1 VFVLGQ
7 EMARAIKKEEQHR
20 TATGAVTSP
29 LAEVAYDPDDG
40 ALDLHRFVES
50 PIDNAIGK
58 FAASYEKLGY
68 EKTGDVRASLTMDD
82 LYTLLAF
89 ARRSALASLQSRDR
103 PSLHHG
109 LVALTAV
116 DAERVDWRDVSVAAE
131 LLGWAVARAGGDH
144 AIEFQRMSERSER
157 GVAETLGRIAS
168 RPASELE
175 PGMWRAVETAAGPI
189 LADDDFERFEPTA
202 DLVGI
207 ALGIRDVLEED
218 VYRVSSLTVATEL
231 PQVWLTPT
239 DRAGLERSLGA
250 IRACVSVQAQPDS
263 ATTSTAGDQQ
273 LLVFL
278 AEAGNEEDARLIAAA
293 AVPTTSH
300 QALGLAKDRLCC
312 VVVANAF
319 VVGVPSFEGEGALE
333 RFYEPLLSIL
343 DRPAKD

>member
-1 VFVLGQ
+1 
-7 EMARAIKKEEQHR
+7 MARAIEKEEQHR

-29 LAEVAYDPDDG
+29 LAEVAYDPSDG

-50 PIDNAIGK
+50 PTDDAVSE

-68 EKTGDVRASLTMDD
+68 EKARDVRAALTMDD

-89 ARRSALASLQSRDR
+89 ARRSALASLQSRDS
-103 PSLHHG
+103 PSLHNG

-131 LLGWAVARAGGDH
+131 LLAWAFAQAGADH
-144 AIEFQRMSERSER
+144 ATEFQRVLQRCEPR
-157 GVAETLGRIAS
+157 VAETVGGIAS

-189 LADDDFERFEPTA
+189 LVQDDFERFEPTV

-207 ALGIRDVLEED
+207 ALGVRDVLEAD
-218 VYRVSSLTVATEL
+218 VYRVSDLTVATEL

-239 DRAGLERSLGA
+239 DGAALERALAA
-250 IRACVSVQAQPDS
+250 IRACVSVRAQPAP
-263 ATTSTAGDQQ
+263 ATTSTATDQQ

-278 AEAGNEEDARLIAAA
+278 AEVGSEEDARLIAAA
-293 AVPTTSH
+293 AVPAKSH

-333 RFYEPLLSIL
+333 RFHETLQHIL
-343 DRPAKD
+343 GRPAQG